1 MLDLWNSRR
10 DMFIECEWWSVDKRE
25 IIPADQICYKQT
37 PNGTFFAKEVNSY
50 TSDNQIVESAFMAT
64 QKTITLVT
72 GDNLRTPVAIKQNDI
87 VRIGDD
93 IYRVDGIQESP
104 VKKQNQYMN
113 YGSSR
118 ITYLSLR
125 G

>member
-10 DMFIECEWWSVDKRE
+10 DMFIECEWWSVDKRA
-25 IIPADQICYKQT
+25 IIPADQMCYKRT
-37 PNGTFFAKEVNSY
+37 SNGTFFAKEVNSY